1 MPEMTSLEIA
11 GAVLSVLAVW
21 LTVRQNSLCW
31 PIGIVS
37 VVIYTWIYFTARLY
51 ADSGLQLIYVA
62 LQLYGW
68 HAWLHGGAN
77 RTELPVS
84 RIPKRI
90 LALLL
95 ALGAV
100 GAVVL
105 GELLRRSTD
114 ASLPY
119 LDATTTS
126 FSLTAQWMQT
136 RKWIEHWIVWIVVDV
151 VYVGMLIF
159 KKLNVTAGL
168 YALFIVLAFLGFSQW
183 RKALSAQANAMKG
196 EEQVRSDS

>member
-1 MPEMTSLEIA
+1 MTSLEIA

-37 VVIYTWIYFTARLY
+37 VVLYAWVYFTARLY

-62 LQLYGW
+62 LQAYGW

-84 RIPKRI
+84 RIPGKTMAI
-90 LALLL
+90 LLSTGGIAAVILGALLS
-95 ALGAV
+95 
-100 GAVVL
+100 
-105 GELLRRSTD
+105 RHTD
-114 ASLPY
+114 ASIPY
-119 LDATTTS
+119 LDATTTA
-126 FSLTAQWMQT
+126 FSLVAQWMQT

-151 VYVGMLIF
+151 VYVGMLIY

-168 YALFIVLAFLGFSQW
+168 YALFIVLAVMGLVQW
-183 RKALSAQANAMKG
+183 RKALSAQSG
-196 EEQVRSDS
+196 PVPLRG

>member
-1 MPEMTSLEIA
+1 MTSLEIA

-37 VVIYTWIYFTARLY
+37 VVLYAWVYFTARLY

-62 LQLYGW
+62 LQAYGW

-84 RIPKRI
+84 RIPGKTLVI
-90 LALLL
+90 LLAAGGIAAVILGALL
-95 ALGAV
+95 G
-100 GAVVL
+100 
-105 GELLRRSTD
+105 RHTD
-114 ASLPY
+114 ASIPY

-126 FSLTAQWMQT
+126 FSLVAQWMQT

-151 VYVGMLIF
+151 VYVGMLIY

-168 YALFIVLAFLGFSQW
+168 YALFIVLAVMGLVQW
-183 RKALSAQANAMKG
+183 RKALSAQASPVP
-196 EEQVRSDS
+196 VRV

>member
-1 MPEMTSLEIA
+1 MTSLEIA
-11 GAVLSVLAVW
+11 GTVLSVLAVW
-21 LTVRQNSLCW
+21 LTVRQNSMCW

-37 VVIYTWIYFTARLY
+37 VVIYAWVYFTARLY

-62 LQLYGW
+62 LQFYGW

-77 RTELPVS
+77 RTELSVS
-84 RIPKRI
+84 RIPGRI
-90 LALLL
+90 LAILL
-95 ALGAV
+95 AFGAV

-105 GELLRRSTD
+105 GALLRRNTD

-126 FSLTAQWMQT
+126 FSLIAQWMQT

-168 YALFIVLAFLGFSQW
+168 YALFIVLAILGLAQW
-183 RKALSAQANAMKG
+183 RKGLSGQASAMRAEG
-196 EEQVRSDS
+196 RLRPDS

>member
-1 MPEMTSLEIA
+1 MTSLEIA